1 MLVLF
6 SKGFPGR
13 FLRSNQSPTTKQELS
28 QITGFGNSAQ
38 SQWRLHLSTAAE
50 NNQNINIRATGFAI
64 HIFHSKLESDPFY
77 PD

>member
-1 MLVLF
+1 MHVGVIL
-6 SKGFPGR
+6 GFPGR

-38 SQWRLHLSTAAE
+38 WRLHLSTAAE
-50 NNQNINIRATGFAI
+50 NNQNINIRATSFAI

-77 PD
+77 TDW